1 MPVSE
6 PPIDRAVCY
15 ALFCVGFVF
24 SAYCLGGSHVVTL
37 EQMIGDVIS
46 RYVYHNLVIFFFFFS
61 ADGLSFFKA
70 GLF

>member
-37 EQMIGDVIS
+37 EQMIGVVIS
-46 RYVYHNLVIFFFFFS
+46 RYVYHNLVIFFFFS